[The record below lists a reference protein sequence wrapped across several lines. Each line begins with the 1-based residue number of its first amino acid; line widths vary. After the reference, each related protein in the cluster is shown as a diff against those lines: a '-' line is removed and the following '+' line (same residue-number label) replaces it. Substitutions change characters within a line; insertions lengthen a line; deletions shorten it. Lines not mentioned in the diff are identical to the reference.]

1 MSSRRV
7 VVAAALFLCASPVR
21 SQPAGGAAARDA
33 LLQTDRDWA
42 QAAGTRDVERIVSY
56 WTDDA
61 VILAPGE
68 PPVEGKPA
76 IRQFVGA
83 SLQVP
88 GFAITWTPMKAEVS
102 GDLGYTTGTNAVTV
116 PKPEGGTTTIAGRYV
131 TVWRKSADG
140 KWRCVVDSWN
150 SAPAAAK

>member
-1 MSSRRV
+1 MSPSNGV
-7 VVAAALFLCASPVR
+7 LPALFVLCAASAY
-21 SQPAGGAAARDA
+21 SQPAGGAARDA
-33 LLQTDRDWA
+33 LLATDREWA

-61 VILAPGE
+61 VIYAPGE

-76 IRQFVGA
+76 IRQFVSA
-83 SLQVP
+83 SLEVP
-88 GFAITWTPMKAEVS
+88 GFAITWTPMRAEVS
-102 GDLGYTTGTNAVTV
+102 GDIGYTTGTNAVTV
-116 PKPEGGTTTIAGRYV
+116 PKPEGGTTTVAGRYV

-150 SAPAAAK
+150 SAPSATK